1 MLAFDRSNAK
11 YKPQVKIAKTREGLN
26 SEYYVEYS
34 GFIVY
39 KVLMESRSTQKL
51 DEEAIRLQI
60 LDAALARFTNY
71 GFGKTTMAEIAS
83 DTSMSAANLYRYFKN
98 KHDIAS
104 ACAQRCMG
112 EQADLLRDIT
122 RNSNL
127 SAAEKLERFILETLR
142 YTYDTSKN
150 QPKISELVE
159 TIVTE
164 RPDIVHVKLKK
175 MYSLIAEI
183 LVEGNSRGDF
193 EIEDVM
199 AMAETVHA
207 ATKVFQV
214 PIFMGLHEYPHFEQM
229 AKDVSRLLLNGLNK
243 R

>member
-1 MLAFDRSNAK
+1 
-11 YKPQVKIAKTREGLN
+11 
-26 SEYYVEYS
+26 
-34 GFIVY
+34 
-39 KVLMESRSTQKL
+39 MESRSTQKL
-51 DEEAIRLQI
+51 DEEAVRQQI
-60 LDAALARFTNY
+60 LDAALVRFTNY

-122 RNSNL
+122 RNNNL
-127 SAAEKLERFILETLR
+127 SASEKLELFIVEILR
-142 YTYDTSKN
+142 YTYDTSQN

-164 RPDIVHVKLKK
+164 RPDVVHNKLKS
-175 MYSLIAEI
+175 MHSLIAEI
-183 LVEGNSRGDF
+183 LVEGNSRGEFDV
-193 EIEDVM
+193 EDVM

-214 PIFMGLHEYPHFEQM
+214 PIFMGLHEYSHFEQM
-229 AKDVSRLLLNGLNK
+229 AKDVSKLLLNGLNK